1 MIKLKSLLFEEEKE
15 KKIHPKV
22 SHWKNEMAQKYATFL
37 LEKYGADGEKYNTV
51 FSDKMVLWEDVEL
64 IDEETYQY
72 KVKKI
77 DKLYVLDEH
86 IEHSF
91 PADHIDY
98 CYSTLKI
105 PQIQAKGGKSTI
117 DPELVG
123 KFAGV
128 TGSIIIDG
136 LKGEATA
143 RCGDTVAN
151 DVTLNFVLDCINGKA
166 EPSKEEYGN
175 RILTMK
181 KRNKVEEDLRKWFK
195 QKWVNIG
202 KKKKG
207 GGHPP
212 CGTSGK
218 KRGYAKCVPASK
230 ARSMSKKEKESATRR
245 KRAAQNKANRGGS
258 QSRGQGKKPINVST
272 HTKRSGKKS
281 GTGKGS

>member
-1 MIKLKSLLFEEEKE
+1 MIKLKSLLFEEEK
-15 KKIHPKV
+15 KIHSLV
-22 SHWKNEMAQKYATFL
+22 SNWKNKKAQEYASVL
-37 LEKYGADGEKYNTV
+37 IEKYGEPKVKGDE
-51 FSDKMVLWEDVEL
+51 MLLWEDVEL
-64 IDEETYQY
+64 IDEEKYQY

-77 DKLYVLDEH
+77 DKLYVIDEH

-117 DPELVG
+117 NPELVG

-166 EPSKEEYGN
+166 IPTKEEYAK
-175 RILTMK
+175 RIL
-181 KRNKVEEDLRKWFK
+181 E
-195 QKWVNIG
+195 
-202 KKKKG
+202 
-207 GGHPP
+207 
-212 CGTSGK
+212 
-218 KRGYAKCVPASK
+218 
-230 ARSMSKKEKESATRR
+230 TR
-245 KRAAQNKANRGGS
+245 
-258 QSRGQGKKPINVST
+258 
-272 HTKRSGKKS
+272 
-281 GTGKGS
+281 